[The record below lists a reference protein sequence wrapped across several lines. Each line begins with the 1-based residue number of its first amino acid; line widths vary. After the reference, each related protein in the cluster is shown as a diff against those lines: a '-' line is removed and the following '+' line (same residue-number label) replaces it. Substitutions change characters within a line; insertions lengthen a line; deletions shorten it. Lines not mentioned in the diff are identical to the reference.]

1 MKNYRESF
9 TEILPEVYYCI
20 SIYFYVLTTLRLR
33 EDAFLKVFY
42 LFIYL
47 FIYYL
52 FIFAFRAAP
61 VTYGSSQAR
70 SPIRAAAAGL
80 CYSHSNARSKSYLQ
94 PTPQLM
100 VLREP

>member
-1 MKNYRESF
+1 MKNYIESF

-47 FIYYL
+47 FIYLL
-52 FIFAFRAAP
+52 FIYFCF
-61 VTYGSSQAR
+61 
-70 SPIRAAAAGL
+70 
-80 CYSHSNARSKSYLQ
+80 
-94 PTPQLM
+94 
-100 VLREP
+100 